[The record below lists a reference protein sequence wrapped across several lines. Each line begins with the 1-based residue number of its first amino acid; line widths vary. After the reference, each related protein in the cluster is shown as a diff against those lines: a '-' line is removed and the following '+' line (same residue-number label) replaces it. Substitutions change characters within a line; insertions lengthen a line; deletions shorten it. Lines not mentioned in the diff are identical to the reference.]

1 MTEYHLEEVVV
12 MKPVRTGASFTVGA
26 MLGPVVVVSALYLG
40 WKLFGKI
47 LDYGADR
54 FGAEEIPVSNLTVN
68 AGVTE
73 VEEYHNVIPGG
84 QAYGQT
90 ANNYMK
96 ATPIAAFGQNFGGRA
111 F

>member
-1 MTEYHLEEVVV
+1 MTEYKLEEVVM

-26 MLGPVVVVSALYLG
+26 ILGPVVVVGAVYLG
-40 WKLFGKI
+40 WKLFARF

-54 FGAEEIPVSNLTVN
+54 FSAEEIPVSNLTVN
-68 AGVTE
+68 AGVTQ
-73 VEEYHNVIPGG
+73 VEEYNTATPGG